1 MTTPRPTAD
10 PDVVDDT
17 DHHRFE
23 IRSGPE
29 VAGFAVYEPGH
40 GTVTFTHTEIGPAF
54 DGQGLG
60 SRLAR
65 AALDDVRARGL
76 KAIPVCPFIAGWIRR
91 HPEYVDL
98 VDAGHRADLEPT

>member
-1 MTTPRPTAD
+1 MTPPRSTAD
-10 PDVVDDT
+10 PDVVDHADQ
-17 DHHRFE
+17 HRYE
-23 IRSGPE
+23 IRSGSTLAGSAFYNPSPE
-29 VAGFAVYEPGH
+29 AI
-40 GTVTFTHTEIGPAF
+40 TFTHTEIEPEF

-76 KAIPVCPFIAGWIRR
+76 QVVPLCPFIAGWIRR

-98 VDAGHRADLEPT
+98 VDDRHRAGVTPE